1 MRTHA
6 RAQLRRLRTAGTVL
20 LLVASFGG
28 CGLEEVDVPDLDG
41 PSTYGTGVR
50 VTANPD
56 IILADGFST
65 ALVTAN
71 VFDNNGR
78 PAAGRPMF
86 FQVSHGTG
94 LSADIGKLRSTGPDQ
109 DLGTGLVVRTDSSGA
124 ARVVYVA
131 PPRTDFTSNGSVL
144 VTVRPVGEDAAGAL
158 THSVRIEL
166 RSAEPRLFP
175 QGGDGSPPSC
185 GFTVEP
191 SVGPFRV
198 NHAILFQTTASD
210 PDGIV
215 RYEWFFGDGTSEDS
229 PDTAKVYRVPG
240 TYTVTHVVTDSF
252 GARAACG
259 VSLTIV
265 P

>member
-6 RAQLRRLRTAGTVL
+6 KAQLGRLRAAGTVL
-20 LLVASFGG
+20 LLVASLGG

-50 VTANPD
+50 VTATPD
-56 IILADGFST
+56 IILADGLST

-71 VFDNNGR
+71 VWDNDGR
-78 PAAGRPMF
+78 AATGRQVF
-86 FQVSHGTG
+86 FQISHATG

-109 DLGTGLVVRTDSSGA
+109 DLGTGMLVRTDGSGA

-131 PPRTDFTSNGSVL
+131 PPRTDFTGNGSVL
-144 VTVRPVGEDAAGAL
+144 VTVRPVGEDAAGAV

-175 QGGDGSPPSC
+175 EGGGSPPSC

-198 NHAILFQTTASD
+198 NQAILFQTTSSD
-210 PDGIV
+210 IDGIV
-215 RYEWFFGDGTSEDS
+215 RYEWFFGDGTREDS

-240 TYTVTHVVTDSF
+240 TYAVTHVVTDSF
-252 GARAACG
+252 GSRSACG
-259 VSLTIV
+259 VTLTIV